1 MEALLD
7 TGSLAGDFISEK
19 QTDSKYTVCSG
30 LDNSCHSVNTKLE
43 LRVTFYSEILNKN
56 DTYDI
61 DAITLKE
68 TPIGII
74 MGGNT
79 IEKYRLFDKI
89 PSQLLSDEPSQIDDN
104 NVSEVRRPC
113 GCQLQGRLK
122 WSLSTVPVETVTPTS

>member
-1 MEALLD
+1 MLFCEHKIGVA
-7 TGSLAGDFISEK
+7 SHI
-19 QTDSKYTVCSG
+19 
-30 LDNSCHSVNTKLE
+30 
-43 LRVTFYSEILNKN
+43 YSEILNKN

-74 MGGNT
+74 IGLNT
-79 IEKYRLFDKI
+79 IEKYRLLDEI